1 MSADVSRCHQR
12 FQKAAVS
19 TQQNKNENGAQQ
31 TWSQTGG
38 RRRRHMVVT
47 GTERAAEL
55 DKRTRF
61 RNVSF
66 ANARTPGNK
75 QTLAMVLVPVRHPC
89 GDA

>member
-1 MSADVSRCHQR
+1 MSGGVSRCHQR

-19 TQQNKNENGAQQ
+19 TEQSKNEDGAQQ

-47 GTERAAEL
+47 GTKRAAEI

-61 RNVSF
+61 QNVSF
-66 ANARTPGNK
+66 ANARTPRNK
-75 QTLAMVLVPVRHPC
+75 QTLATVLVPLRHPC